1 MDMGKHPPV
10 FYFLF
15 FLDVQG
21 RVKSFG
27 EETSFGVE
35 TLRAPLGG
43 RSGNK
48 FIIATAIFWN
58 IFEKVFYDIWKSIKP
73 TLLLLWRNDIFDQKR
88 FFLTQG
94 KVRNYAMVKS
104 YQVFKQALEQEQ

>member
-10 FYFLF
+10 FNLLF

-48 FIIATAIFWN
+48 FIIATAIF
-58 IFEKVFYDIWKSIKP
+58 
-73 TLLLLWRNDIFDQKR
+73 
-88 FFLTQG
+88 
-94 KVRNYAMVKS
+94 
-104 YQVFKQALEQEQ
+104 

>member
-27 EETSFGVE
+27 EERSFGVE

-48 FIIATAIFWN
+48 FIIATAIFE
-58 IFEKVFYDIWKSIKP
+58 IFSKKFSMTSEKASSQHYFYFEK
-73 TLLLLWRNDIFDQKR
+73 
-88 FFLTQG
+88 
-94 KVRNYAMVKS
+94 
-104 YQVFKQALEQEQ
+104 